1 MSTRVLLTGATGF
14 VGRQVLN
21 ALLEKD
27 VRIRC
32 VTRKESAQQLP
43 ISDKIDPCVI
53 TTDLFQENEDWWK
66 TTLQST
72 DLIIHLAWYAEP
84 GKYQFSPKNIECL
97 IGTLRMAHSAIEVGV
112 KRFVGIGTCLEYQ
125 QSERRVG
132 INDPLNP
139 TSPYAACKTAAFL
152 TLAHCLRQSGIDF
165 AWCRLFYLYGEGED
179 SRRLAPMIRDAL
191 THCRQVNLTSGKQ
204 VRDYLNVSEAG
215 RQISKIALGDY
226 AGPANICSG
235 EAVTVR
241 QFAESIADE
250 YNRRELLNF
259 GSRMDNAVD
268 PPYVVGVPSLR

>member
-1 MSTRVLLTGATGF
+1 
-14 VGRQVLN
+14 
-21 ALLEKD
+21 
-27 VRIRC
+27 
-32 VTRKESAQQLP
+32 
-43 ISDKIDPCVI
+43 
-53 TTDLFQENEDWWK
+53 
-66 TTLQST
+66 
-72 DLIIHLAWYAEP
+72 
-84 GKYQFSPKNIECL
+84 
-97 IGTLRMAHSAIEVGV
+97 
-112 KRFVGIGTCLEYQ
+112 
-125 QSERRVG
+125 
-132 INDPLNP
+132 
-139 TSPYAACKTAAFL
+139 
-152 TLAHCLRQSGIDF
+152 
-165 AWCRLFYLYGEGED
+165 
-179 SRRLAPMIRDAL
+179 MIRDAL